1 MGGISV
7 GALFATLALDKSKF
21 DSGVKGSKGLF
32 SSLGDVAKRSAKIVA
47 AAFLAIAAAAAVV
60 AAKSVSNAVEQ
71 ERAWGRLD
79 AVFGK
84 NAQGVRKWA
93 ESNAFQFG
101 VADDVLEVS
110 VANYAQWA
118 KNVGLSTSEAELT
131 AQQMAKRSSEI
142 ALATGKSYDEV
153 FDALMRGSQG
163 ATRGLKEYGVAVDT
177 SAIQDEAY
185 RLGLAKKGE
194 AIDAT
199 AAAQAR
205 QSIILQQT
213 EPFQRQAIEMDE
225 SAAKGKLQ
233 LGVITDNVMDAI
245 GAAVLFVVTNVMPPL
260 LAAFSGVADWVTA
273 NGPRIQA
280 ILDKVFEV
288 VGGAIDWVV
297 ANVIPPLVDI
307 FTTLTEETA
316 PDLGKAIRDI
326 ADRVMPAVERAG
338 DLAKLM
344 FDELGKAID
353 WINDNILPPVTD
365 ALDNLADFVLP
376 GLTDALTWARENW
389 DIVFPALAAMILT
402 VVVPAFVAWAIAAGA
417 AAVATIIALLP
428 ILLPILAIGLAVGLL
443 AATFKTFGLDV
454 GRDMAHLGEWIE
466 DVFSGI
472 GRFMGDVW
480 RNVSGAF
487 RTGINWIIGLMN
499 QLIGFLNSIQIH
511 IPGFETPLGVVA
523 RFDWGG
529 LNLAKIPLLMA
540 PSSGAG
546 GGRRLASGTTDWMGG
561 FARMNEQGPEIAWL
575 PRHTGVSTAGDT
587 RDIAAAAR
595 MILEGAAGGRGGP
608 LIGSQTIYGVMP
620 GDVERETDRA
630 LRRAT
635 LSWSLEAGR

>member
-32 SSLGDVAKRSAKIVA
+32 SSLGDVAKKSAKIVA
-47 AAFLAIAAAAAVV
+47 TAFLAIAAAAAVV
-60 AAKSVSNAVEQ
+60 AAKSIDNAVEQ

-84 NAQGVRKWA
+84 NSQSVRKWA
-93 ESNAFQFG
+93 EANAFQFG
-101 VADDVLEVS
+101 VADDVLQVS

-118 KNVGLSTSEAELT
+118 KNVGISTSEAELT

-142 ALATGKSYDEV
+142 ALATGKSYDDV
-153 FDALMRGSQG
+153 FNALMKGSQG
-163 ATRGLKEYGVAVDT
+163 ATRGLKEYGVAIDT

-280 ILDKVFEV
+280 ILEKVFEV
-288 VGGAIDWVV
+288 VSGAIDWVV
-297 ANVIPPLVDI
+297 VNVIPPLVDI
-307 FTTLTEETA
+307 FKTLTEETA
-316 PDLGKAIRDI
+316 PALGDAIMDL
-326 ADRVMPAVERAG
+326 ADRVMPAVEVAG

-344 FDELGKAID
+344 FDKLGEAID
-353 WINDNILPPVTD
+353 WINDNILPPITD
-365 ALDNLADFVLP
+365 ALNDIANAVLP
-376 GLTDALTWARENW
+376 GVTAALKWARENW

-402 VVVPAFVAWAIAAGA
+402 VVVPAFVAWAVAAGA
-417 AAVATIIALLP
+417 AAIATIIALLP
-428 ILLPILAIGLAVGLL
+428 ILIPVALVGAAVLGLQLL
-443 AATFKTFGLDV
+443 FKHFGMDV
-454 GRDMAHLGEWIE
+454 GRDMSNLGAWIG
-466 DVFSGI
+466 DIFGGI
-472 GRFMGDVW
+472 GKFMGDVW

-487 RTGINWIIGLMN
+487 RDGINWIIGLLN

-529 LNLAKIPLLMA
+529 LNIAKIPLLRS
-540 PSSGAG
+540 PGSGGG
-546 GGRRLASGTTDWMGG
+546 GGRKLAAGTTDWMGG

-575 PRHTGVSTAGDT
+575 PRHTGVSPAGDT

-595 MILEGAAGGRGGP
+595 LILEGGGGRGAP
-608 LIGSQTIYGVMP
+608 LIGEQNIYGLQP
-620 GDVERETDRA
+620 DDVERQT
-630 LRRAT
+630 RRAFRRQA
-635 LSWSLEAGR
+635 LAWQVEGR